1 MATNAFGTLY
11 DAISV
16 LHISKTPFS
25 SKPSS
30 AAKAMNAVVAADQ
43 YPPSASSEHICGFH
57 MVRYGNSMWK

>member
-16 LHISKTPFS
+16 LHISKMPFS

-30 AAKAMNAVVAADQ
+30 VAKAMNAVVASDQ
-43 YPPSASSEHICGFH
+43 YPPGASSEHTGDFH
-57 MVRYGNSMWK
+57 MVRYGTSIWK